1 MTPELRALI
10 KRFVVEAVRR
20 EMTDSQLAS
29 YDDKSILYA
38 KGEVKEEIA
47 MQIAALHLE
56 DFRG

>member
-1 MTPELRALI
+1 MTPLLQALI
-10 KRFVVEAVRR
+10 KRFIVEAVRR

-38 KGEVKEEIA
+38 KGEVKEEITV
-47 MQIAALHLE
+47 QFAALHLE